1 MYEIPKNLNKYED
14 EFIPFIKWNF
24 RQFIYFLI
32 LLGSVSA
39 IYHFVKVSLVIKLC
53 IIIPV
58 GVVSLVLIHIKF
70 DEKLGSWLNLKSS
83 LRNIGYYDPKMDKFI
98 PISSIKNNTV
108 YLKNGI
114 LLAIIQVKPIDF
126 SILGDSEKEDLL
138 FNYRA
143 FLRSLDYPLQI
154 CCRSAEVNL
163 TEWLSNLNKIAVE
176 NNNSSTALERIES
189 LTKWIE
195 KEISESSTRDRL
207 FYIIVPYRDFS
218 EQKNFVD
225 SMKELFFYL
234 SGKEVIFSGK
244 RKAQYEK
251 SLNELSNRVED
262 VAEKII
268 KTGVKAKRM
277 NSNQLLSLYTTY
289 FTDLFEID
297 TSYLSPVMWFKSSND
312 EGLFKK
318 FVMKKVYEKVT
329 EYDPKK
335 PDPNIL
341 EDLNIDEID
350 LFNSIINSEE
360 KA

>member
-14 EFIPFIKWNF
+14 EFVPFIKWNF

-32 LLGSVSA
+32 LLGSIA
-39 IYHFVKVSLVIKLC
+39 ATYQFVKVNLVLKLC
-53 IIIPV
+53 IIIPL
-58 GVVSLVLIHIKF
+58 GVISLVLIHIKF
-70 DEKLGSWLNLKSS
+70 DEKMGSWLNLKSS
-83 LRNIGYYDPKMDKFI
+83 LHNIGYYDPRMDKFI
-98 PISSIKNNTV
+98 PISSIKDNTV

-126 SILGDSEKEDLL
+126 SILGDSEKEDVLY
-138 FNYRA
+138 NYRA
-143 FLRSLDYPLQI
+143 FLRSLDFPLQV

-163 TEWLSNLNKIAVE
+163 TEWLSNLNKIVVE
-176 NNNSSTALERIES
+176 NNNNSTALERIEA

-218 EQKNFVD
+218 EQKSFID

-234 SGKEVIFSGK
+234 LGKEVIFSGK

-251 SLNELSNRVED
+251 SLNELRNRVED
-262 VAEKII
+262 VVEKIT

-297 TSYLSPVMWFKSSND
+297 TSYLSPVMWFKSSTD
-312 EGLFKK
+312 KSLFKK

-329 EYDPKK
+329 EYDPEK
-335 PDPNIL
+335 PNPKLLD
-341 EDLNIDEID
+341 DLNIDEIG
-350 LFNSIINSEE
+350 LFNSIINTEG